1 MNIEFDLQVVDI
13 AVDKQEDKGLY
24 FCFYLLSVSTG
35 KGPRSLFS
43 FVYNRNKPN
52 KRKFALDL
60 FWFKVLDYKL

>member
-13 AVDKQEDKGLY
+13 SVDKQEDYGWFFGL
-24 FCFYLLSVSTG
+24 YLLSFSAG
-35 KGPRSLFS
+35 GRSRSFFS